1 MGQVKKG
8 GTVYIL
14 TSVSKR
20 VVYTG
25 VTSDLIKR
33 IWQHKDKYYPGSFT
47 SRYGCCILVYYRR
60 FDNIIDAIAEE
71 KRIKG
76 GSRMAKEQLIESINY
91 EWEDLSPDIDR

>member
-1 MGQVKKG
+1 MSEVNKG

-25 VTSDLIKR
+25 VTSDLMKR

-47 SRYGCCILVYYRR
+47 SRYGCCILVYYRH
-60 FDNIIDAIAEE
+60 FESIIEAIEEE

-76 GSRMAKEQLIESINY
+76 GSRLAKEQLIESINY
-91 EWEDLSPDIDR
+91 DWKDLSTEFDW